1 MGVIVGT
8 GLMVGLD
15 VGFLVGLDVGGEVF
29 ANLA

>member
-29 ANLA
+29 ANLD